1 MPILDRRRPAQRRP
15 ERRAADDEDDAA
27 AAGDLPEYE
36 HLACHLT
43 NEAKRAIAELSNGR
57 DMHRYQSHIK
67 ESVKH
72 LGNSVAAANDA
83 LRERHQE
90 IRRLAARRAES
101 DSGPLEK
108 SQREEDVEAHVE
120 TVLGVRVP
128 ELTAE
133 MEAAMRD
140 LVDRQIRL
148 DDDKAALADTVDFFQ
163 RLPPPPARGG
173 RRRQNEDGEEGEDD
187 EDEPPAPEQ
196 SVIDR
201 LQQHREAKTREYE
214 RLNPYQRYALSN
226 DYAAFKKLWHDAH
239 HGDSGPPLPNAK
251 RWFDDAGNPVLPRPF
266 ESQDAKDEAG
276 GAGADDDEDEDLVIA
291 GEVRDYRCPLS
302 MQEYKHPYSNR
313 MCNHTYE
320 KQWIVEMLQKAPG
333 RRAECVVAGCSK
345 EFGLDDFYD
354 DQLILRKMERA
365 KEQERAQQE
374 ASSSADENDDEDQ
387 PRGVKREKRL
397 QGSKRRRVETL
408 DDDDDEGV

>member
-1 MPILDRRRPAQRRP
+1 MPILDRRRPTQRRP
-15 ERRAADDEDDAA
+15 ERRVADDEDDDAA
-27 AAGDLPEYE
+27 CDLPEYE
-36 HLACHLT
+36 PLACHLT

-57 DMHRYQSHIK
+57 DMHRYQGHIK

-101 DSGPLEK
+101 ESDSGPLDK

-120 TVLGVRVP
+120 NVLGVRVP

-148 DDDKAALADTVDFFQ
+148 DDDKAALADTVDYFQ
-163 RLPPPPARGG
+163 RLPPAPPR
-173 RRRQNEDGEEGEDD
+173 RRRQRNGEDGEGDGEEE
-187 EDEPPAPEQ
+187 EDEEEPAPEH
-196 SVIDR
+196 SVIDT
-201 LQQHREAKTREYE
+201 LQQHRAAKTREYE
-214 RLNPYQRYALSN
+214 RLNAYQRYALNN
-226 DYAAFKKLWHDAH
+226 DYAAFRKLWHDAH

-251 RWFDDAGNPVLPRPF
+251 RWFDDAGNPVMPRAVD
-266 ESQDAKDEAG
+266 SQDAKDGAGG
-276 GAGADDDEDEDLVIA
+276 GAGGGDEDEDEDLVIA

-313 MCNHTYE
+313 LCNHTYE
-320 KQWIVEMLQKAPG
+320 KQWIVEMLRKAPG
-333 RRAECVVAGCSK
+333 QRAECVVAGCSK
-345 EFGLDDFYD
+345 VRFSLKTLIPPEVFGV
-354 DQLILRKMERA
+354 
-365 KEQERAQQE
+365 
-374 ASSSADENDDEDQ
+374 SN
-387 PRGVKREKRL
+387 G
-397 QGSKRRRVETL
+397 
-408 DDDDDEGV
+408 